1 MRSILGALIFY
12 TICPLPQRWQLEFTR
27 IARWSPLIGLLI
39 GGLLGLGDLGLASL
53 GVPILTRSALVV
65 GIWLLLT
72 GGLHLD
78 GAIDTADGLAVL
90 DPQRRLQ
97 VMSDSVTGAFGV
109 MAAIVILLLKTSALY
124 DLSSSTYRFLGL
136 ILAAGWGR
144 WAQVRAIA
152 HYPYLKETGKGAFH
166 KQAMHLPQDLLLGLT
181 LLLGCSGLWLWLD
194 LTKWWLPLTGTIVG
208 SISAILVGAWFNHQL
223 GGHTGDTYGA
233 TVEWTETIILCLLTI
248 LL

>member
-12 TICPLPQRWQLEFTR
+12 TICPLPQHWQLEFTR

-136 ILAAGWGR
+136 IMAAGWGR

-181 LLLGCSGLWLWLD
+181 LLLGCSGFWLWLD